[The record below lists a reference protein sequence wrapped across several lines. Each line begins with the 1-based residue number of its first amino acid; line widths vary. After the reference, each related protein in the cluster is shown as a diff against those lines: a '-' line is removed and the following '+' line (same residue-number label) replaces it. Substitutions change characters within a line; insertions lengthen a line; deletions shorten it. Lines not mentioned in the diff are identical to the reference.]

1 MSYKV
6 KKEWAKNLWI
16 DSQKLNTKNPFGQG
30 SGAVAQA
37 VQHLGYVQ
45 IDTINVIERCH
56 HHILFNRIPAYRKS
70 DLEQAQARDKTVFEY
85 WTHALAYVPS
95 QDYKYFVSRM
105 RSTDTSP
112 GSWYGA
118 VSQED
123 YKKVKKLLKNG
134 PVTIREI
141 KDDVLKEK
149 THDWDSKKPSKKAL
163 QLGFNNGDFV
173 ISRREGMLKV
183 YDLSHRH
190 FGWSKPPR
198 AASDAELVNYTI
210 DRALRSQGLVSLE
223 SICHLVPSRKPV
235 TEAELNK
242 RVKRGELVQ
251 VHLDDSGKAAHWVRP
266 DLLEQKLK
274 PSALTHILSPFDPLV
289 IQRKRLKYFFDYE
302 HLFEAYIPKA
312 KRKHGYFTL
321 PVLGGNEIIAMLDLK
336 TDRKEEKLL
345 IQNWIWRKGHKSSE
359 NKLKIEKE
367 LGRFEKFQ
375 LGD

>member
-16 DSQKLNTKNPFGQG
+16 ESQKLNKKSPFGAG
-30 SGAVAQA
+30 SEAVAEA
-37 VQHLGYVQ
+37 IQHLGYVQ

-56 HHILFNRIPAYRKS
+56 HHILFNRIPTYKKS
-70 DLEQAQARDKTVFEY
+70 DLEKAQAHDKTVFEY
-85 WTHALAYVPS
+85 WTHALSYVPT
-95 QDYKYFVSRM
+95 QDYKYFVTRM
-105 RSTDTSP
+105 KNTDTSP

-118 VSQED
+118 VSKED
-123 YKKVKKLLKNG
+123 YKKVKKLLSRG

-173 ISRREGMLKV
+173 ISRRDGMLKV
-183 YDLSHRH
+183 YDISSRH
-190 FGWSKPPR
+190 FGWAQPPR
-198 AASDAELVNYTI
+198 AVSDTDYVNYTI

-235 TEAELNK
+235 TAAELHK
-242 RVKRGELVQ
+242 RVKKSELVQ
-251 VHLDDSGKAAHWVRP
+251 VHIENADLASYWVRP
-266 DLLEQKLK
+266 EVLEQKIK
-274 PSALTHILSPFDPLV
+274 KSTRTHILSPFDPLI

-321 PVLGGNEIIAMLDLK
+321 PVLSGNEIIAMLDLK
-336 TDRKEEKLL
+336 TDREEEKLL
-345 IQNWIWRKGHKSSE
+345 IQNWLWRKGYQSSQ

-367 LGRFEKFQ
+367 LERFEKFQ
-375 LGD
+375 LG